1 MNPKCQFVNCNMYT
15 CQPVIDIYRKYKTMK
30 KLFYSLMVAAISLA
44 SCTKQNNAVPATTTN
59 TTITDADFTDN
70 KAQVVSGQ
78 LKTTEPG
85 VTIDY
90 DFVIKEVSAD
100 KYMSAIR
107 LNGIRLNGTKLN
119 GVKFNGSQSVYKAI
133 VIGINTTKEDP
144 ATPEIASKVETNF
157 AILLDGAKAEKVGDI
172 IIFEPFTY
180 KEDLEN
186 EVIDVAVKL
195 TIGGGSVVIK
205 DNSTVVL
212 GGSTISLKE
221 NSNVIVT
228 GGNMVMTDESSFFVT
243 RSGITVEQNPVVAKF
258 WVRKNTKSGETL
270 AGKVIVIV
278 DNDPNNEVASF
289 DLALAPVALD
299 PNKPDVLTKLPIMEF
314 KETHY
319 NKKQGMHRYESTQTW
334 DAVYGK
340 YNLKPIIGKE
350 GFRIYKLRY

>member
-1 MNPKCQFVNCNMYT
+1 
-15 CQPVIDIYRKYKTMK
+15 MK
-30 KLFYSLMVAAISLA
+30 KLFYSLMVTAISLA
-44 SCTKQNNAVPATTTN
+44 SCTKQNNAVPTGTTN
-59 TTITDADFTDN
+59 TTITDADFADN

-85 VTIDY
+85 VTLDY

-144 ATPEIASKVETNF
+144 ATPAIASKVETNF

-180 KEDLEN
+180 KEDLVN
-186 EVIDVAVKL
+186 EVVDVTVKL

-221 NSNVIVT
+221 NSNIIIT

-243 RSGITVEQNPVVAKF
+243 KSGMTVEQNPRISI
-258 WVRKNTKSGETL
+258 VRLRKSTL
-270 AGKVIVIV
+270 QGQTYGRVIVIV
-278 DNDPNNEVASF
+278 DNDPNNEVAS
-289 DLALAPVALD
+289 LTYEPAPIALD

-319 NKKQGMHRYESTQTW
+319 NKQQGMHRYESTQTW
-334 DAVYGK
+334 DAVYAK
-340 YNLKPIIGKE
+340 YGLKPIMGKE
-350 GFRIYKLRY
+350 GFRIHQLRNK